1 MTRASLSHTM
11 NHRDLLDLFR
21 SSHQRCSVKKGVL
34 KTFAN
39 FTGKH
44 LCWSLFL
51 ITLLVF
57 RPATLLK
64 KYRSSHQRCSI
75 KRAVPKNFAISTGK
89 HQRRSRFLLQLYAF
103 RPANLYKR
111 DSDTGVFLFF
121 CEYCEIFINTYF
133 EKHLRLTASA
143 DTPTLMLSYEISKI
157 FKKEHVRKT
166 ASICFNEWQRVWTT

>member
-1 MTRASLSHTM
+1 MTRGSLHHTM

-21 SSHQRCSVKKGVL
+21 RSHQRCSVKKGVL

-64 KYRSSHQRCSI
+64 RYRSSHQRCSI
-75 KRAVPKNFAISTGK
+75 KKAVLKNFAIFTGK
-89 HQRRSRFLLQLYAF
+89 HLCRSLFFIKLQALQLYQKET
-103 RPANLYKR
+103 P
-111 DSDTGVFLFF
+111 TQVFF
-121 CEYCEIFINTYF
+121 CEYCEIFKNTYF
-133 EKHLRLTASA
+133 EKHLRTTASEN
-143 DTPTLMLSYEISKI
+143 TPTVMLSYEI
-157 FKKEHVRKT
+157 
-166 ASICFNEWQRVWTT
+166 